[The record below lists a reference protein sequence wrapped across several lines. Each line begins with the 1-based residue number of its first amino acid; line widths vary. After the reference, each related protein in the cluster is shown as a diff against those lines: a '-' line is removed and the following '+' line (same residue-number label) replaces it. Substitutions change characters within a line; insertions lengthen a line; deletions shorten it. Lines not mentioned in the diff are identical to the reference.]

1 MSSTGIRRWRATDL
15 AADDTL
21 RVAQVVCR
29 HLGELRVPHF
39 ITGSLASSVP
49 GVPRAT
55 HDADLIAL
63 LDERHVNPLAKRLEG
78 DFHFDE
84 DRLRLAIRTKR
95 SCNVI
100 HLPTMTKVDLYVA
113 DNSRRSVEAF
123 ARVCWIE
130 IGDFTF
136 PVSSAEESILSKLRG
151 TATVVSS
158 PTSSG
163 ETSRAFS
170 RSVALAST
178 LPFSSGGLRHSVSE
192 TYGTAPFGPGAS
204 GANRA

>member
-39 ITGSLASSVP
+39 ITGSLASSVH

-113 DNSRRSVEAF
+113 DSSRRSVEAF

-136 PVSSAEESILSKLRG
+136 PVSSAEESILSKLQWYRDG
-151 TATVVSS
+151 GEQSDQQWRDIQGILTV
-158 PTSSG
+158 SG
-163 ETSRAFS
+163 SRLDLAFLE
-170 RSVALAST
+170 RWTST
-178 LPFSSGGLRHSVSE
+178 LGLSDLWD
-192 TYGTAPFGPGAS
+192 
-204 GANRA
+204 RALRAGSLGR